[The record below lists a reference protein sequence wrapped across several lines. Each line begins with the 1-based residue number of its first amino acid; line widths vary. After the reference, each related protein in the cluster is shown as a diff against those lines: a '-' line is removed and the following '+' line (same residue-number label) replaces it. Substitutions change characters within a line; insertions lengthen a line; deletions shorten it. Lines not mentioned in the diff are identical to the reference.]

1 MKKLDRLDFIGQD
14 LSTKFENPVNPQK
27 LDK

>member
-14 LSTKFENPVNPQK
+14 LSTKFENPVNPVETG
-27 LDK
+27 